1 MRVDLLYLDLVPS
14 LDMPLAK
21 EENYPITF
29 KVRRLVISLVFCL
42 LVILLMACKI
52 IQKDTR
58 DNIIPPADPS
68 TLANASPVILSPT
81 PLSTLTS
88 SMQNPTRTSS
98 PFQTPQAQIR
108 PSDGTYNI
116 IVGDQSYNAFPG
128 LVKLQNGT
136 LLTVYR
142 KGKFHVSDSGFIVLK
157 KSTDGGSTWSTE
169 SSVVDHPTLD
179 LRDPNITLLSDGTLI
194 VNYFEY
200 DISARSTI
208 HNGLNV
214 IHSTDDGET
223 WGKPIE
229 VGTGLFVATSAPILE
244 LPDGDLLL
252 AYYGNHEGGRYPS
265 AFVIRSADGGRSWS
279 NKTTIG
285 NGIEDNKPYQEPNL
299 LLLKTGGILATIR
312 SDGFFPTIHTSIS
325 NDMGKTWTQPSS
337 AFRGSGTPS
346 TLLLESGLIITAY
359 RSKIGR
365 NLGLPAVRVSKD
377 SGVSWTPNTGEIIID
392 RHTGP
397 MMYASLVQISDK
409 SIATVYGMEDG
420 KTRSEIR
427 FMYLREF
434 SE

>member
-14 LDMPLAK
+14 LDMSLAK
-21 EENYPITF
+21 EENYPLTF

-42 LVILLMACKI
+42 IVILLMACKI

-58 DNIIPPADPS
+58 DHIIPPADPS
-68 TLANASPVILSPT
+68 TLANASPGILSPT

-88 SMQNPTRTSS
+88 SMQNPTRTSR
-98 PFQTPQAQIR
+98 PFQTPQAEII
-108 PSDGTYNI
+108 PSDDTYNV

-128 LVKLQNGT
+128 LGKLDNGT
-136 LLTVYR
+136 LLIVYR
-142 KGKFHVSDSGFIVLK
+142 KGKSHAKDKGIIVLK
-157 KSTDGGSTWSTE
+157 KSSDGGSTWSTE
-169 SSVVDHPTLD
+169 ASVIDHPTLD

-200 DISARSTI
+200 DIGARSTI
-208 HNGLNV
+208 RNGLKV

-223 WGKPIE
+223 WDKPIE

-252 AYYGNHEGGRYPS
+252 AYYGNQEGGRYPS
-265 AFVIRSADGGRSWS
+265 AFVIRSADSGRSWN

-285 NGIEDNKPYQEPNL
+285 NGIKDSKPYQEPNL
-299 LLLKTGGILATIR
+299 LLLKSGGILATIR
-312 SDGFFPTIHTSIS
+312 SDGFFPTIHTSTS
-325 NDMGKTWTQPSS
+325 NDLGKTWAQPSS

-346 TLLLESGLIITAY
+346 MLLLKSGLIITAY

-365 NLGLPAVRVSKD
+365 NLGLPALRVSRD
-377 SGVSWTPNTGEIIID
+377 SGVTWTPNTEEIIID
-392 RHTGP
+392 RYTGP
-397 MMYASLVQISDK
+397 MMYASLVQTSDK

-427 FMYLREF
+427 FRYLLEL

>member
-1 MRVDLLYLDLVPS
+1 MRVTPPYLDLVTSTARS
-14 LDMPLAK
+14 LANGK
-21 EENYPITF
+21 NCPIIF
-29 KVRRLVISLVFCL
+29 KVRRLVISLVFCF

-52 IQKDTR
+52 FQKDSW
-58 DNIIPPADPS
+58 DNIMPADNPS
-68 TLANASPVILSPT
+68 TLADASPSIIYPT

-88 SMQNPTRTSS
+88 SLQNPTRTSS
-98 PFQTPQAQIR
+98 PFQTPQAQII
-108 PSDGTYNI
+108 PSDDTYNV
-116 IVGDQSYNAFPG
+116 IVGDQNYNAFPG

-136 LLTVYR
+136 LLVVYR
-142 KGKFHVSDSGFIVLK
+142 KGKFHVTDRGAIVLK

-169 SSVVDHPTLD
+169 SSVIDHPTFD

-194 VNYFEY
+194 VNYFKY

-208 HNGLNV
+208 RNGLNV

-223 WGKPIE
+223 WDKPIE

-299 LLLKTGGILATIR
+299 LLLKTGGVLATIR
-312 SDGFFPTIHTSIS
+312 SDGFFPNIHTSIS
-325 NDMGKTWTQPSS
+325 NDLGKTWAQPSS

-346 TLLLESGLIITAY
+346 TLLLKSGLIITAY

-365 NLGLPAVRVSKD
+365 NLGLPALRVSKD
-377 SGVSWTPNTGEIIID
+377 DGVSWTPNTEEIIID

-409 SIATVYGMEDG
+409 SIAAVYGMEDG

-427 FMYLREF
+427 LMYLREF
-434 SE
+434 SK